1 MNPICFKIRGGVERE
16 DGSRGSTNIGKMAG
30 KGYLGSENKSFTV
43 LATQDQ
49 YLFAGQGNDQ
59 QTYNSNKPPMTTR
72 KLKYLSLFSGI
83 EAASAAWNPLGWE
96 PVGFAEIEPFP
107 SAVLKHHFP
116 NTPNYGDITKW
127 KEWNLTPGSVDLVCA
142 GSPCQAFSVA
152 GLRQGLDDPRGNLAL
167 VTLGLVEHLQP
178 KWFLWENVPGVL
190 TSNGGRDFAA
200 LLTAL
205 GNIGYGWAYRVLDAQ
220 HFGVPQRRRRV
231 WLCATRGAA
240 NWPLAA
246 AVLFDS
252 ESLRWNPQKGI
263 KARKRV
269 AGASSEGSGG
279 VGSQVTAFGSKSQPG
294 VANTLETTCH
304 DYSRADGFNMV
315 MDGSHWN
322 GSEIHPTLNQANKGS
337 GTPGYSNQE
346 IFAQG
351 GAGLVPAEPVAFRKS
366 TRAQSA
372 EHPETWVDDGKANTL
387 NVHDQG
393 DIHTTHAVVEPQAF
407 SVREDSKNDTF
418 HAKPVDVALCVNALQ
433 PSPQSQHAQNF
444 IVHCS
449 ETAPTVTQS
458 GPPFSRTGNSRVES
472 EAMVVTGEDPVTFQ
486 PGNLRRDAGAEP
498 STEATT
504 TLKASSGDQ
513 MPHVAYSFR
522 PNGVRIGEGIKLGDI
537 SGTIM
542 ASSKSGDAEI
552 HVMHGSNTMAV
563 RRLSPTE
570 CLRLQGFPD
579 GWTQIPWKGK
589 PASEC
594 PDGPQYK
601 AIGNSW
607 AVPCARWIGE
617 RIAEVEEIINGEA

>member
-1 MNPICFKIRGGVERE
+1 MKPICFKIRGGVERE
-16 DGSRGSTNIGKMAG
+16 DGSRGSTHIGKMAG

-49 YLFAGQGNDQ
+49 YLFAGQGNNQ
-59 QTYNSNKPPMTTR
+59 STYNSTKPPMTTK

-83 EAASAAWNPLGWE
+83 EAASAAWHPLGWE

-107 SAVLKHHFP
+107 SAVLKHRFP
-116 NTPNYGDITKW
+116 NTKNYGDITKW
-127 KEWNLTPGSVDLVCA
+127 KEWNLTPGSVDIVCA

-152 GLRQGLDDPRGNLAL
+152 GLRKGLDDPRGNLAL

-178 KWFLWENVPGVL
+178 KWFIWENVPGVL

-205 GNIGYGWAYRVLDAQ
+205 GNIGYGGWAYRILDAQ

-231 WLCATRGAA
+231 WLVATRGSA

-269 AGASSEGSGG
+269 AGSPASSVGG
-279 VGSQVTAFGSKSQPG
+279 VGSEVTAYGSKSQPG

-315 MDGSHWN
+315 
-322 GSEIHPTLNQANKGS
+322 T
-337 GTPGYSNQE
+337 
-346 IFAQG
+346 
-351 GAGLVPAEPVAFRKS
+351 EPVAFRKS
-366 TRAQSA
+366 TRAQSS

-393 DIHTTHAVVEPQAF
+393 DVHTTHAVVEPVNPQGVDLYNQTVTGDIHVPLRTAGGHGAPAALVQHQAF
-407 SVREDSKNDTF
+407 TVREDSKANTF

-444 IVHCS
+444 VVHCAD
-449 ETAPTVTQS
+449 TAPTVTQS

-472 EAMVVTGEDPVTFQ
+472 EAMVVTGEEPITFQ

-498 STEATT
+498 STDATT

-522 PNGVRIGEGIKLGDI
+522 PNGIRIGDGIKLGEVA
-537 SGTIM
+537 GTVM
-542 ASSKSGDAEI
+542 ANSKSGDAETHI
-552 HVMHGSNTMAV
+552 LNCDTTMAV
-563 RRLSPTE
+563 RRLTPTE

-617 RIAEVEEIINGEA
+617 RIAEVEEITNGEA